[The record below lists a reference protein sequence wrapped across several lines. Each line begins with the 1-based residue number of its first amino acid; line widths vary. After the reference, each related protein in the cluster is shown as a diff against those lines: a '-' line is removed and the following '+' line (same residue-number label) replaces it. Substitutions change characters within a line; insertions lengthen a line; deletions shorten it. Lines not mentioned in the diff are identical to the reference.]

1 MNRKHSKIDSFEPS
15 LKQEIEF
22 MMQSD
27 YTYNEIAEY
36 IRQNGH
42 SISLTSVYRYAKNL
56 DKSLK
61 QLKMVQE
68 NFKAIN
74 DELRKYPDMDTSEG
88 IIKLL
93 SHQVLERVQNMNSEE
108 LENVDPL
115 KLMKEA
121 NALIRTASYK
131 NNIEFKNKD
140 ILEAGYEKVKSL
152 VFDAMS
158 SEEPELYE
166 KVSEFLNKKVDILK
180 DGGY

>member
-74 DELRKYPDMDTSEG
+74 DG

-158 SEEPELYE
+158 SEEPELYA
-166 KVSEFLNKKVDILK
+166 KVSEFLNKKVDIIRERE
-180 DGGY
+180 